1 MSESRDQL
9 FVIVAMDFSE
19 RIQQY
24 DFDFDGL
31 AARIAAVSAERAAAE
46 IPRAL
51 DSVAA
56 GIELDLDDLVVLLSP
71 AADSHL
77 EAMARAAEHL
87 TRKRFGRVIQMY
99 APMYLSNYCHS
110 TCTYCGFS
118 FGNKIKRLTLSV
130 SDAVKEARLLH
141 DAGIRHL
148 LLLTG
153 EDYKETPIDYLA
165 EVCGI
170 LSGLDGAASGGD
182 DRESES
188 ADARPFSFS
197 SISLEVYPLKEDEY
211 RLLRSRGMDGLAVYQ
226 ETYDPRRYAEVHLGG
241 MKKRMQYRLDCP
253 DRAGRAGMRK
263 IAVGALLGLSNPAA
277 DAAYTALHA
286 RHLMKQYWQSQV
298 SLSLPRMRFAEGVNE
313 IPNVTDREYVRYLF
327 AMRLFL
333 PDAGLNLSTRESPA
347 LRDRLATLCVT
358 HMSAGSRTE
367 PGGYSGAD
375 STEQFSVE
383 DHRSIAQVSAML
395 EANRIEPVFVDWS
408 PVLK

>member
-1 MSESRDQL
+1 
-9 FVIVAMDFSE
+9 MDFSE
-19 RIQQY
+19 RLEQF

-31 AARIAAVSAERAAAE
+31 AARIAGVSGDRAAAE

-51 DSVAA
+51 ESVAR
-56 GIELDLDDLVVLLSP
+56 GIELDLDDLIVLLSP
-71 AADSHL
+71 AADAHL
-77 EAMARAAEHL
+77 EAMAGAAEQL
-87 TRKRFGRVIQMY
+87 TRKRFGRVIQVY

-130 SDAVKEARLLH
+130 PDAVREARLLY
-141 DAGIRHL
+141 DAGIRHV

-153 EDYKETPIDYLA
+153 EDYKETPVDYLA
-165 EVCGI
+165 EICGL
-170 LSGLDGAASGGD
+170 LSGVDTSPSEKPRFASV
-182 DRESES
+182 
-188 ADARPFSFS
+188 
-197 SISLEVYPLKEDEY
+197 SLEVYPLKEEDY
-211 RLLRSRGMDGLAVYQ
+211 RLLRTRGMDGLAIYQ

-241 MKKRMQYRLDCP
+241 MKKRMRFRLDCP

-263 IAVGALLGLSNPAA
+263 IAVGALLGLSDPAA
-277 DAAYTALHA
+277 DACYAALHA

-313 IPNVTDREYVRYLF
+313 IPDVSDRDYVRYLF

-347 LRDRLATLCVT
+347 LRDRLANLCVT

-375 STEQFSVE
+375 STEQFAVE
-383 DHRSIAQVSAML
+383 DHRSIAQVRAML
-395 EANRIEPVFVDWS
+395 TERKMEPVFVDWS